1 MTLDDLKKAARKQAG
16 AVRKQAYQADDG
28 SALDRVQAFFIDNV
42 PLGNHSVISGFLP
55 IGSEL
60 DLRPML
66 ADMSDAK
73 HTIVL
78 PCVVGNGM
86 PLLFREWKIGDPL
99 VEEKFG
105 TMAPA
110 DAAPEH
116 VPDILLVPML
126 AFDKAG
132 FRLGYGGGFY
142 DRTLE
147 KIRAMKKV
155 IAVGVAYGAQQVD
168 EVPRG
173 EHDQPLD
180 LIVTDEGII
189 VP

>member
-1 MTLDDLKKAARKQAG
+1 MTLDDKKQEARKAASAI
-16 AVRKQAYQADDG
+16 RKQAYGADDG
-28 SALDRVQAFFIDNV
+28 SAIERIQAFFIDNV
-42 PLGNHSVISGFLP
+42 TLGEHSVISGFLP
-55 IGSEL
+55 IGSEI

-66 ADMSDAK
+66 ADLSDDK

-78 PCVVGNGM
+78 PCVVGKNV

-99 VEEKFG
+99 VEESFG

-110 DAAPEH
+110 DDAPEH
-116 VPDILLVPML
+116 IPNILFVPML
-126 AFDKAG
+126 SFDKAG
-132 FRLGYGGGFY
+132 YRLGYGGGFY

-147 KIRAMKKV
+147 KIRAQKKV
-155 IAVGVAYGAQQVD
+155 IAIGVAYGEQLVD

-173 EHDQPLD
+173 EYDQPLD